1 MVFTIVHIT
10 LGNLHSPEVQLCWRE
25 YFWLT
30 VFIIQYFKNVILLLP
45 GLQFLLRNLMMAQWE
60 FLCRVLFFLFV
71 FLLPLK
77 FFVIDF

>member
-10 LGNLHSPEVQLCWRE
+10 LGNLHSSEVQLCWKE

-30 VFIIQYFKNVILLLP
+30 FFIIQYFKNVILLLP